1 MVLNMTNKPTH
12 RANWIAGPDHVKHD
26 TVLHRWTLWLLIV
39 AVSCFYFWSRWAE
52 ITEVTRAPG
61 VVIASS
67 KTKVV
72 QSPETGVVA
81 EIFVSEGTRV
91 QSGQLVVTLEREQS
105 ASAVAENEAEK
116 ASLQAVK
123 ARLQA
128 EIDGK
133 SLAFPDELVGYPAF
147 ISAQEAL
154 YRTRQRALR
163 DELKS
168 IDEVSRNLEAE
179 LTLLRPLLQ
188 QNDVSEVEVLRLERQ
203 LEENK
208 GRSTNIRNNFLRD
221 SAAELSRI
229 EEQLAS
235 VKQRLNQSQDRLD
248 RTELRAPV
256 NGIVKNLAVTTIGG
270 VVAPGEVILEILPID
285 DSLIIEIEIPP
296 AEIAFVSLG
305 MPATIKMDAYDYT
318 VFGDLSGE
326 LVYVSPDTL
335 VKESETGTTAFY
347 RAQIETTGKR
357 FSKRPDFQFN
367 IIPGMTATVEV
378 ETGSNTV
385 MSYLTKPVTKTLG
398 NALGER

>member
-1 MVLNMTNKPTH
+1 MTYKPVT
-12 RANWIAGPDHVKHD
+12 RGNPRVSSDYVKSE
-26 TVLHRWTLWLLIV
+26 TILHRRALWLLLV
-39 AVSCFYFWSRWAE
+39 MVSCFYFWARWAE
-52 ITEVTRAPG
+52 ITEVPRAPG
-61 VVIASS
+61 VVIESS

-105 ASAVAENEAEK
+105 ASAVAEIEAEK